1 LWLTE
6 SRKPR
11 VISAVVA
18 LTKHPKVANAFN
30 KGQDAGIPSKTEACN
45 GCGDN
50 DEVVDGEQTLPA
62 QVPVAKNHKDGNKSR
77 HMSRFDAADEVLV
90 TAPNE
95 AASGAPCF
103 ELLFSQHNTT
113 VLSWQGMPFNG

>member
-1 LWLTE
+1 MACQLVTTRPQHDDNLWLTE
-6 SRKPR
+6 SQKPR

-18 LTKHPKVANAFN
+18 LSKHPKVANAFN

-50 DEVVDGEQTLPA
+50 DEVVDGEHTLPA

-95 AASGAPCF
+95 AACHH
-103 ELLFSQHNTT
+103 LKWCTLF
-113 VLSWQGMPFNG
+113 